1 MGGGGRGRGGAVAS
15 AARTGAETRASFQK
29 PRRALPPPPGP
40 ENNPVPFPPAR
51 QPPPRAPPQRLG
63 AGAAGGRGLLG
74 AGGAGS
80 GGSSGPGCPRAEG
93 PGPPG
98 GQPSPARSGP
108 LRRLRA
114 PGLRPRRRPSCVSL
128 GKRKVGMP
136 GGGKLRAVGA
146 VRAFP
151 GSQSRIHCCCFHLSQ
166 HRRQKLSVCRSAAGS
181 LPGCGRGAD
190 EQMRPPKNE
199 ATGRQEMRG
208 EHPRD
213 PHLAQRPRHLVAPP
227 WPSRC
232 ALSQNRS
239 SGAERGRRVQAGGF
253 VGSRR
258 HAAPPGRGLRAQS
271 RAGWP

>member
-1 MGGGGRGRGGAVAS
+1 VRWLRQRGPGRKLAPVFRNPGGPCRPRPAPKTTLSPSRPPASRRPERRPSASAPGRAGGGGSWGPGGPDPGAPRGLGARGPRARGPRGASPHLPAPARCGGCELPVCGRGAGRVVCPWARGRWS
-15 AARTGAETRASFQK
+15 T
-29 PRRALPPPPGP
+29 
-40 ENNPVPFPPAR
+40 
-51 QPPPRAPPQRLG
+51 
-63 AGAAGGRGLLG
+63 
-74 AGGAGS
+74 
-80 GGSSGPGCPRAEG
+80 
-93 PGPPG
+93 
-98 GQPSPARSGP
+98 
-108 LRRLRA
+108 
-114 PGLRPRRRPSCVSL
+114 
-128 GKRKVGMP
+128 MP

-232 ALSQNRS
+232 ALGQNRS